1 MLKNKILKVIQ
12 IEKLYYRCHNL
23 ILVFM
28 LIALSHPAYA
38 SIMTNISS
46 KKLEVGGSMQS
57 NKILIEVLDNVEPQ
71 LLVEDKKKFE
81 EAVSA
86 NLPMKMI
93 DGIAIKAQSPI
104 NITQYNSA
112 PLIVLFGINDES
124 LSVTPLSQN
133 ALIKWKNITSNQYNE
148 TPLFDAIKGK
158 IPTTSIPKPIAPV
171 TASHHY
177 ITEIIDLR
185 SKLNLQWEVSEYTIQ
200 IVNGDW
206 VSNIIKIKLTMAAQQ
221 SIQGNL

>member
-1 MLKNKILKVIQ
+1 
-12 IEKLYYRCHNL
+12 
-23 ILVFM
+23 M
-28 LIALSHPAYA
+28 LIALSHSTYA
-38 SIMTNISS
+38 SIMANISS
-46 KKLEVGGSMQS
+46 ITLEVGGSMQS
-57 NKILIEVLDNVEPQ
+57 NKILMEVLDNVEPQ
-71 LLVEDKKKFE
+71 LLVEDKKRFE

-93 DGIAIKAQSPI
+93 DGIAIKAHSPI

-112 PLIVLFGINDES
+112 PLIALFGINDES

-133 ALIKWKNITSNQYNE
+133 ALIRWKNITSNQYNE

-158 IPTTSIPKPIAPV
+158 LPTTPIPQPIAPV

-206 VSNIIKIKLTMAAQQ
+206 ASNIIKIKLTMTGQQ